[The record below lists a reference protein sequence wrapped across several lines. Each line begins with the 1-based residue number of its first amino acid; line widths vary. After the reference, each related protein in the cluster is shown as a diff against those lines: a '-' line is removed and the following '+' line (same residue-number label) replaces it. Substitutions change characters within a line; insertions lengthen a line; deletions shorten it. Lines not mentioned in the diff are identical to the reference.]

1 MEDSTG
7 QEDRLPS
14 TRRLCRLV
22 DVEQAAN
29 YHNGD
34 MADAQTLSGQTVSH
48 YRILEKLGGGGMG
61 VVYKA
66 EDTRLDRFV
75 ALKFLPE
82 GVANDRQSLERFRRE
97 AKAASA
103 LNHPNICT
111 IYDIGEEA
119 GKAFL
124 AMEYLD
130 GATLK
135 HRISGRPL
143 DFATYAALAINIAD
157 ALDAAH
163 AEGIVHRDIKPANIF
178 VTSKGRAKVLDFGL
192 AKVEARRRAVH
203 DTSRSEE
210 MPSQATAG
218 VYPADLTSP
227 GSTLGTVAYMSPEQ
241 ARGEE
246 LDARTDLFSFGVVL
260 YEMATGALPFQG
272 NTPAIIFDR
281 ILNDS
286 PEPVSRKNPKA
297 PPELDRIIAKALEKD
312 RDFRCQT
319 AAELRADLKRLKRDA
334 ESSGRLD
341 STARNA
347 EPTRGGTAFPS
358 VAVPRKKTVAVL
370 YFENLGGAKEDEY
383 FRDGMTEDIITE
395 LSKITGLEIF
405 PRSEMLTFRDKPVTA
420 PQVGE
425 KLGAMYVLEGS
436 IRRAGNRLRITSQL
450 VESATRHSV
459 WAERYD
465 RQMEDVFAIQE
476 EISRSI
482 AKALEITL
490 SPQEERV
497 IAKKPTANPQ
507 AYDFYLR
514 GRNYLRQRQ
523 FEYALAMYQ
532 EAVKLDPN
540 FALAHAGI
548 AHAWGEKHEFDSQ
561 APEYIEKG
569 LEACE
574 KAEKLAPTL
583 PEVLSARAR
592 ILFAQRRYDE
602 AIQLGLQ
609 AIAQQQECEGAHDV
623 LGRSYFASGRYEDA
637 ARLAE
642 SAMQIVGND
651 YNALIPLINSLERL
665 GRMADVE
672 RLRQREMEVLRE
684 QLQRFPDDVRAR
696 ILLAADLAILGDVEG
711 SSMHVK
717 IAVAMRPADS
727 GILYNAACAYGLL
740 RMKEEALD
748 AFRRSVAAGY
758 SNIDWCTRDPDLTIL
773 HDDPEFKRLVGER
786 ADREK

>member
-1 MEDSTG
+1 
-7 QEDRLPS
+7 
-14 TRRLCRLV
+14 
-22 DVEQAAN
+22 
-29 YHNGD
+29 
-34 MADAQTLSGQTVSH
+34 MADTQSLLGQTVSH

-82 GVANDRQSLERFRRE
+82 DVAQDRQALERFRRE

-111 IYDIGEEA
+111 IYDIGEDA
-119 GKAFL
+119 GKTFI

-135 HRISGRPL
+135 HKISGRPFEL
-143 DFATYAALAINIAD
+143 ATYFTLAIDIAD

-163 AEGIVHRDIKPANIF
+163 AKGIVHRDIKPANIF
-178 VTSKGRAKVLDFGL
+178 VTGRGRAKILDFGL
-192 AKVEARRRAVH
+192 AKVDAALRSADGTTRA
-203 DTSRSEE
+203 TN
-210 MPSQATAG
+210 MPSQLTAG
-218 VYPADLTSP
+218 VSAGDLTSP

-260 YEMATGALPFQG
+260 YEMATGVLPFQG
-272 NTPAIIFDR
+272 NTTAIIFDR

-286 PEPVSRKNPKA
+286 PELISKRNSKA
-297 PPELDRIIAKALEKD
+297 PLELDRLVAKALEKD

-319 AAELRADLKRLKRDA
+319 AAELRADLKRLKRDMD
-334 ESSGRLD
+334 SSGRLD
-341 STARNA
+341 SAARNA
-347 EPTRGGTAFPS
+347 APARSGTTPA
-358 VAVPRKKTVAVL
+358 VALGPKKKTVAVL
-370 YFENLGGAKEDEY
+370 YFENLSGAKEDEY
-383 FRDGMTEDIITE
+383 FRDGMTEDIVTE
-395 LSKITGLEIF
+395 LSKIARLEIF
-405 PRSEMLTFRDKPVTA
+405 PRSEMLPFRDKPVTA

-436 IRRAGNRLRITSQL
+436 IRRAGNRLRITTQL
-450 VESATRHSV
+450 VESTTRHSV

-476 EISRSI
+476 EISLSI

-532 EAVKLDPN
+532 EAVKLDAN
-540 FALAHAGI
+540 FALAYAGI
-548 AHAWGEKHEFDSQ
+548 AHVWGGMHEFRNQ
-561 APEYIEKG
+561 TPEFVEKG
-569 LEACE
+569 LEACA
-574 KAEKLAPTL
+574 KAERLAPDL
-583 PEVLSARAR
+583 AEVLSARAR
-592 ILFAQRRYDE
+592 ILYAQQHYE
-602 AIQLGLQ
+602 ESIQLALQ
-609 AIAQQQECEGAHDV
+609 AIAEQPECEGAHDV
-623 LGRSYFASGRYEDA
+623 LGRAYFASGKYEEA

-642 SAMQIVGND
+642 SAMEIVSND
-651 YNALIPLINSLERL
+651 YNALVPLINSFERL
-665 GRMADVE
+665 GRMADAE
-672 RLRQREMEVLRE
+672 RLRRREMEVLLD
-684 QLQRFPDDVRAR
+684 QLQHFPDDVRAR
-696 ILLAADLAILGDVEG
+696 ILLAADLAILGDAEG
-711 SSMHVK
+711 ASMHAK
-717 IAVAMRPADS
+717 IAVAMRPSDAN
-727 GILYNAACAYGLL
+727 ILYNAACTYGLL
-740 RMKEEALD
+740 GMKREALD
-748 AFRRSVAAGY
+748 AFRRSVEAGY
-758 SNIDWCTRDPDLTIL
+758 FNTAWCTQDPDLKIL
-773 HDDPEFKRLVGER
+773 HEDPEFKKLVGER
-786 ADREK
+786 ARKAT